1 MLNLIKK
8 IILGLIALICVV
20 WIINPAV
27 VQAVVV
33 GCTISSFDRNL
44 SQGMTGDDVKC
55 LQIILNSSDDTKLS
69 TSEAGSSGNETT
81 YFGRLTM
88 VAVIK
93 FQEKYMDEI
102 LIPLGL
108 TGGTGFVGSATRAKL
123 NSFLA
128 GATPVTPIS
137 PVTPI
142 TPITPITPAPINTYI
157 TSGPAEGEVI
167 NDTNQVVFEFRGE
180 LLSKETGEKITFE
193 TKVEGLDKDW
203 QKTSYQKRTIN
214 FPSGPKEYTFLVR
227 AKTQDLIDSTPAQ
240 RTFKINTSPYF
251 GKIKISDIKIN
262 APALITLKTYL
273 DKGEKINITG
283 WKIKAKRGGFVIP
296 AGIEKY
302 DPYYNPPPTENILVK
317 KDDKIYLSGASNPLG
332 RGRNFRLN
340 ECMGYL
346 TYYHN
351 FPITISKDCPKPK
364 ESEISSLSLCC
375 QEYILKLRKCEIPNY
390 SQTYRIICDSK
401 CTSWLSEN
409 LNYGPCFY
417 KHYRDE
423 DFLESVWHIY
433 MDTDFISQERDILYL
448 QDQNGLV
455 VDSKEYGTCK

>member
-1 MLNLIKK
+1 
-8 IILGLIALICVV
+8 
-20 WIINPAV
+20 
-27 VQAVVV
+27 
-33 GCTISSFDRNL
+33 
-44 SQGMTGDDVKC
+44 
-55 LQIILNSSDDTKLS
+55 
-69 TSEAGSSGNETT
+69 
-81 YFGRLTM
+81 
-88 VAVIK
+88 
-93 FQEKYMDEI
+93 
-102 LIPLGL
+102 
-108 TGGTGFVGSATRAKL
+108 
-123 NSFLA
+123 
-128 GATPVTPIS
+128 
-137 PVTPI
+137 
-142 TPITPITPAPINTYI
+142 
-157 TSGPAEGEVI
+157 
-167 NDTNQVVFEFRGE
+167 
-180 LLSKETGEKITFE
+180 
-193 TKVEGLDKDW
+193 VEGLDKDW
-203 QKTSYQKRTIN
+203 QKTSYQKRTVN
-214 FPSGPKEYTFLVR
+214 FPSGPKEYIFLVR
-227 AKTQDLIDSTPAQ
+227 AKTQDLVDPTPAQ
-240 RTFKINTSPYF
+240 RTFKINTSPSF
-251 GKIKISDIKIN
+251 GKLKISDIKIN

-296 AGIEKY
+296 FGIEKY
-302 DPYYNPPPTENILVK
+302 DPYYNPPPTENILIK